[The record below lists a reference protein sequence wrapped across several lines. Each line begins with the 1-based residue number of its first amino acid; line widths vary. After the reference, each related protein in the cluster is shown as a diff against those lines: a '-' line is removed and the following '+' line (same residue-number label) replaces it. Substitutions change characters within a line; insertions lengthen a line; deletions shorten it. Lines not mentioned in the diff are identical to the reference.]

1 MSALNDLGEYAPYAA
16 ADEVTKCLH
25 TTLHNASCAL
35 FSLYYQDD
43 FKFYSE
49 VRKNHNNTYRLFRI
63 NVTHY
68 LSLEFIAC
76 LYLSYLLLY
85 KKYNIRYKRFL

>member
-1 MSALNDLGEYAPYAA
+1 MNALNDLGEYAPYAA

-43 FKFYSE
+43 FKLYSE
-49 VRKNHNNTYRLFRI
+49 VRTIIIHI
-63 NVTHY
+63 IY
-68 LSLEFIAC
+68 LG
-76 LYLSYLLLY
+76 
-85 KKYNIRYKRFL
+85 

>member
-43 FKFYSE
+43 FKLYSE
-49 VRKNHNNTYRLFRI
+49 VRTMIIKCIIYLRLM
-63 NVTHY
+63 
-68 LSLEFIAC
+68 
-76 LYLSYLLLY
+76 
-85 KKYNIRYKRFL
+85 

>member
-43 FKFYSE
+43 FKLYNE
-49 VRKNHNNTYRLFRI
+49 VRTMI
-63 NVTHY
+63 IICIIY
-68 LSLEFIAC
+68 LGLMLAIS
-76 LYLSYLLLY
+76 
-85 KKYNIRYKRFL
+85 